1 MGIFVALL
9 ALATSVYLLD
19 TLTPLLLLLLIVPVF
34 IIGLLDVLQKKQA
47 IRRNYPVIGRLRYVM
62 ETLRPA
68 IQQYFVESDLN
79 GRPFS
84 RRKRSLVYQRAKQVK
99 ETVPFG
105 TQVDVYGEGYE
116 WMIHSSYP
124 LDKKNIDPHPRV
136 KVGGPNCQ
144 QPYDLSIYNIS
155 AMSYGSLSA
164 NAVMAMNKGG

>member
-19 TLTPLLLLLLIVPVF
+19 TITPLLLLLLIVPVF

-99 ETVPFG
+99 ET
-105 TQVDVYGEGYE
+105 
-116 WMIHSSYP
+116 
-124 LDKKNIDPHPRV
+124 K
-136 KVGGPNCQ
+136 
-144 QPYDLSIYNIS
+144 
-155 AMSYGSLSA
+155 
-164 NAVMAMNKGG
+164 